1 MWSFLAI
8 YVLVVIGA
16 ALLTHPCVGRVLS
29 LMMAWS
35 AFLLFAFFVSL
46 MIWLA
51 IGAPG

>member
-8 YVLVVIGA
+8 FVLVVIGA
-16 ALLTHPCVGRVLS
+16 ALLIHPGVGRVLS

-35 AFLLFAFFVSL
+35 AFLLFAFLVSIV
-46 MIWLA
+46 IWLA